1 MYEQRFS
8 FYSEKGRRLN
18 ARSIVDI
25 FIISS
30 YWFLICY
37 VATIYADTTVFFF
50 LGPHLQHVEFPR
62 LGIESELQGPA
73 YTTATAMPDLSHI
86 CDLHYS
92 SWQCWILNSLKEAR
106 DRTHVLMDTSQ
117 ILFRCTK
124 WELPD
129 TFLNQVNYITHTP
142 PKYQPFQSGW
152 CECFVQNIFMTSDLD
167 LIYCHWRHCFPSL
180 PGILLWRTEF
190 RH

>member
-1 MYEQRFS
+1 MYLLSQVIDS
-8 FYSEKGRRLN
+8 
-18 ARSIVDI
+18 
-25 FIISS
+25 
-30 YWFLICY
+30 LICY

-50 LGPHLQHVEFPR
+50 FLESHLQHVEFPR
-62 LGIESELQGPA
+62 LGIESELQGPTC
-73 YTTATAMPDLSHI
+73 TTATAMPDLSHI

-129 TFLNQVNYITHTP
+129 TNFESSKLYYSYNSY
-142 PKYQPFQSGW
+142 KYQPFQSGW
-152 CECFVQNIFMTSDLD
+152 RECFVQNIFTTFDLD
-167 LIYCHWRHCFPSL
+167 LIYCHWRLCFLSFHGISL
-180 PGILLWRTEF
+180 
-190 RH
+190 

>member
-129 TFLNQVNYITHTP
+129 TNFESSKLYYSYTSEVPAFSEWLTWMFC
-142 PKYQPFQSGW
+142 PKYIH
-152 CECFVQNIFMTSDLD
+152 NIWLRSDL
-167 LIYCHWRHCFPSL
+167 LPLKTLFPFLSWNF
-180 PGILLWRTEF
+180 IIKNWI
-190 RH
+190 